1 MLSAPLYF
9 AFGLGTSL
17 VLLVLALFLTYFS
30 FRQKRVS
37 KGEKAQ
43 PEQEIKAAHNGL
55 QLNARVSFKK
65 PSPAVHLHLANSL
78 NRISSSFDLNTYN
91 RVKKMLEEKE
101 DIKTIARQEN
111 LSLGEVKLLESL
123 CK

>member
-17 VLLVLALFLTYFS
+17 VLLVLLLFLTYLS
-30 FRQKRVS
+30 LRQRRGS
-37 KGEKAQ
+37 KGKVQ
-43 PEQEIKAAHNGL
+43 PEREIGTAHNGL

-65 PSPAVHLHLANSL
+65 PSPAIHLHLANSL

-91 RVKKMLEEKE
+91 RVKKMLEAKE